1 MSLPAHLPA
10 SRVPDPAQAPPLNWG
25 IMAPGWIAGA
35 FSRALKT
42 FTRQR
47 LVAVG
52 SRSAERAARF
62 AAEFEVPKAYS
73 SYEQLVADPSVQVI
87 YVASPH
93 SEHFRQA
100 SLAIEAGK
108 HALVEKAFTRNAGE
122 ARQLVA
128 AAEAAGVTLMEAMW
142 TRFLP
147 HTDIVRQL
155 LADGTLGEIETLI
168 ADHGQVLRADRVPRL
183 HDPALA
189 GGALLDIGIYPISY
203 AVFALGLPGRVQA
216 VGTLTETGVDRQVSI
231 LMDGF
236 AQHPH
241 AHAVLT
247 TTLAAKTPTTATISG
262 TAGRVELEDAFYI
275 PGPVRLVDVDGDQVV
290 RPERQY
296 LAHQGLCHEAA
307 HFAQLVADGRRES
320 PLLPLVESVAII
332 EILDQIRAQIGVRFP
347 GE

>member
-1 MSLPAHLPA
+1 MSLPAHLPV
-10 SRVPDPAQAPPLNWG
+10 SRVPDPALAPSLNWG

-52 SRSAERAARF
+52 SRSAERAQSF
-62 AAEFEVPKAYS
+62 AHEFEVPKAYS
-73 SYEQLVADPSVQVI
+73 SYEELVADPSVQVV

-108 HALVEKAFTRNAGE
+108 HVLVEKAFTRNAGE

-128 AAEAAGVTLMEAMW
+128 AAQAAGVTLMEAMW

-168 ADHGQVLRADRVPRL
+168 ADHGQVLGPERAPRL

-236 AQHPH
+236 AEHPR

-262 TAGRVELEDAFYI
+262 TAGRIELEDAFYI
-275 PGPVRLVDVDGDQVV
+275 PGPVRLIDVDGDQVV

-296 LAHQGLCHEAA
+296 LGHQGLCHEAA
-307 HFAQLVADGRRES
+307 HFAQLVADGRGES
-320 PLLPLVESVAII
+320 PLLPLAESVAII
-332 EILDQIRAQIGVRFP
+332 EILDQVRAQIGVRYP